1 MRILTLCRIVTA
13 LPLLACAVACT
24 ANVGTPHT
32 TGKPGA
38 NGGPDGTTAT
48 GTGASSSVDVT
59 TPGAG
64 GAGNSGPILPT
75 QATLPPADL
84 PPALAAPVELPMRRL
99 SAAQYQE
106 VLKEIVRRALPTDGA
121 TVANAVP
128 DIVEAS
134 LYPEDILANLDGGR
148 HGGLLRTDQALQ
160 QAHVDGSYTAA
171 QKLGVELTN
180 SPARITDLVGTC
192 ATDADASNDDACLTS
207 FVQRFGQLALRRSLD
222 AGDVDF
228 YKSIAG
234 TTPVAPG
241 SIANVVALLLTSPDL
256 MHSIEL
262 GSGMAAPGRITL
274 TAHELA
280 ARLALHFW
288 NSIPNAELQAL
299 ADSGDILKPDAFK
312 AQVAKM
318 ALDPR
323 ANATAIEFFAQW
335 FRMKEVPEL
344 NSRLTDPVFKAIVG
358 DFTPTSQTRQDALA
372 EIDGLVSFTYQNNG
386 TLSGLAN
393 DNHAYSRSP
402 ELASLYGVPA
412 WDGVSAPGIMPSRN
426 LLTRVAFTA
435 SGLANT
441 RPILKGMRI
450 INGLLCQS
458 LPPPPPAAMG
468 VVIELSPDSTTR
480 EVVDGLTSP
489 PSCAGCHRLINPYG
503 FITENFDPIG
513 RERSTQ
519 QLYDVQGNPTVAKP
533 VATDAAIQIAGQTHM
548 VSGATEALKYI
559 LESGQIEGCFA
570 QQYFRFAFGRKEFEF
585 DRYIIEQLNYFARTN
600 ANLGDVMQQV
610 ALRPEFQLRMAQ

>member
-1 MRILTLCRIVTA
+1 
-13 LPLLACAVACT
+13 
-24 ANVGTPHT
+24 
-32 TGKPGA
+32 
-38 NGGPDGTTAT
+38 
-48 GTGASSSVDVT
+48 
-59 TPGAG
+59 
-64 GAGNSGPILPT
+64 
-75 QATLPPADL
+75 
-84 PPALAAPVELPMRRL
+84 MRRL
-99 SAAQYQE
+99 SATQYQE
-106 VLKEIVRRALPTDGA
+106 VLKEIVRLALPTDGA
-121 TVANAVP
+121 TVANSVQ
-128 DIVEAS
+128 DVVTAS
-134 LYPEDILANLDGGR
+134 LYPADILANLDGGR

-171 QKLGVELTN
+171 QKIGVELTN
-180 SPARITDLVGTC
+180 SQARITDLVGSC
-192 ATDADASNDDACLTS
+192 ATDADVSNDDSCLTS
-207 FVQRFGQLALRRSLD
+207 FVLRFGQFALRHPLN
-222 AGDVDF
+222 ATDVDF
-228 YKSIAG
+228 YKGIVG

-241 SIANVVALLLTSPDL
+241 SIANVVALLLTAPDL
-256 MHSIEL
+256 MYSIEL

-299 ADSGDILKPDAFK
+299 ADSGDILKPDVYK
-312 AQVAKM
+312 AQIAKM
-318 ALDPR
+318 ALDQR
-323 ANATAIEFFAQW
+323 ADSTAREFFAQW

-358 DFTPTSQTRQDALA
+358 DFLPTSQTRQDALD
-372 EIDGLVSFTYQNNG
+372 EIDGLVSYTYKNNG

-412 WDGVSAPGIMPSRN
+412 WDGVSAPGIIANRN

-441 RPILKGMRI
+441 RPIQKGVRI
-450 INGLLCQS
+450 VNGLLCQI
-458 LPPPPPAAMG
+458 LPPPPPAAMA
-468 VVIELSPDSTTR
+468 VVVELSPDSTTR

-489 PSCAGCHRLINPYG
+489 ASCAGCHHTLINPYG

-513 RERSTQ
+513 RERTTQ
-519 QLYDVQGNPTVAKP
+519 QLYDAQGNPTVAKA
-533 VATDAAIQIAGQTHM
+533 VATDTMIQVRGETHR
-548 VSGATEALKYI
+548 VSGAPEALKYI
-559 LESGQIEGCFA
+559 LESGQMEGCFA
-570 QQYFRFAFGRKEFEF
+570 QQYFRFAFGRKEIEF

-600 ANLGDVMQQV
+600 ANLADVMQQV